1 MSKTLQWK
9 KTIGILAIILGGLRF
24 ITGIISF
31 SEILGL
37 DLDEEAIN
45 IGYASGYLTYDI
57 VNYIFLI
64 KNILPVE
71 LLALGS
77 IFILGIILLCSDRK
91 IPDDMPRPKSRKIA
105 MSIFIISIIYLIAEM
120 ILFLSIPSSLSEE
133 ISSVEIIPSLGFV
146 ITTITFCALGLFNK
160 KGATNDE
167 TSRYILD
174 PKTYQER
181 TAILQPK
188 TNPLDEE
195 IDNLKKEIEKRKLE
209 KELAELNDKKLTEI
223 EQLKKE
229 LSELE

>member
-24 ITGIISF
+24 ITGLDSLP
-31 SEILGL
+31 EILKL
-37 DLDEEAIN
+37 EEIIDN
-45 IGYASGYLTYDI
+45 YEYGYTTDS
-57 VNYIFLI
+57 LI
-64 KNILPVE
+64 KDISRYLSLIRNIFPIE
-71 LLALGS
+71 LIALGS

-105 MSIFIISIIYLIAEM
+105 MSILISSIIYLIAEM

-133 ISSVEIIPSLGFV
+133 ISEVEIIPSLGFV

-167 TSRYILD
+167 TTRYILD
-174 PKTYQER
+174 PKTYQES
-181 TAILQPK
+181 TAILRPK

>member
-1 MSKTLQWK
+1 MNKTLQWK

-31 SEILGL
+31 SEILEL
-37 DLDEEAIN
+37 EEIIDN
-45 IGYASGYLTYDI
+45 YEYGYTTDSLIRDI
-57 VNYIFLI
+57 TNYISLI
-64 KNILPVE
+64 ENIFPVE

-77 IFILGIILLCSDRK
+77 IFILGIVLLCSDRRV
-91 IPDDMPRPKSRKIA
+91 PDDMPRQKSRKIA
-105 MSIFIISIIYLIAEM
+105 MSIFIISTVYLIAEM
-120 ILFLSIPSSLSEE
+120 ILFLLIPSSLEEE
-133 ISSVEIIPSLGFV
+133 ILPITIILSLGFV

-209 KELAELNDKKLTEI
+209 KELAELNDKKLAEV